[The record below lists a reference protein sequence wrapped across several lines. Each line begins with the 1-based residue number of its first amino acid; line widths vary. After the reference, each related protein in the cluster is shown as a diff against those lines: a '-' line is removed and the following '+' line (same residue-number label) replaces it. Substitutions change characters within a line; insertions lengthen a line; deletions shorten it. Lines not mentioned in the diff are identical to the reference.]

1 MRVELLANPWSG
13 KGTGPDRAERIAA
26 ELRRRGCS
34 CNIFVGRSRE
44 QTVEWGE
51 QTAIKGDRQVVIGG
65 DGTLNA
71 VCEGL
76 FPPGQSSHMPTPPP
90 LAMAAMGTANLL
102 ASEFKLPRAESLLAQ
117 MVVDNHTQMLDVG
130 ELKLHDD
137 AQQVQA
143 MQCALVWDFGLGGA
157 LMKKMSEVRTGP
169 IRKSQYFRLLHQV
182 LRDWQPNPQRVIA
195 NGKDLGEFEYGI
207 VSGIRT
213 YAHPIFRFPV
223 CAYDDNLW
231 ELYLFRKM
239 RRRLVP
245 QLALAAATGRLDRI
259 QGAVNVRARRV
270 EVEGEHPSPIQVDGD
285 FAGFTPVQF
294 CLPGHQLPVLCP
306 PDLRPN
312 PAISLTTT
320 ATDSQL
326 S

>member
-1 MRVELLANPWSG
+1 M
-13 KGTGPDRAERIAA
+13 
-26 ELRRRGCS
+26 
-34 CNIFVGRSRE
+34 
-44 QTVEWGE
+44 
-51 QTAIKGDRQVVIGG
+51 VVIGG

-76 FPPGQSSHMPTPPP
+76 FPVGQSSHVPPPPP
-90 LAMAAMGTANLL
+90 LAMMAMGTANLL

-117 MVVDNHTQMLDVG
+117 LVVDRHAQLLDVG
-130 ELKLHDD
+130 EIVLHDD
-137 AQQVQA
+137 EQQELP

-182 LRDWQPNPQRVIA
+182 LRDWEPNPQRVIA

-207 VSGIRT
+207 VTGIRT
-213 YAHPIFRFPV
+213 YAHPIFRFPA

-239 RRRLVP
+239 RKWLVP

-259 QGAVNVRARRV
+259 QGAVNVRARTV
-270 EVEGEHPSPIQVDGD
+270 EVHGGERPSPVQVDGD
-285 FAGFTPVQF
+285 FAGFTPVRF
-294 CLPGHQLPVLCP
+294 CLPGHQLQVLCP
-306 PDLRPN
+306 PDLQPK
-312 PAISLTTT
+312 PAISLTSTVT
-320 ATDSQL
+320 NLPL

>member
-13 KGTGPDRAERIAA
+13 KGTGPDRAERIAT
-26 ELRRRGCS
+26 ELRRQGCQ

-44 QTVEWGE
+44 QTVEWGAE
-51 QTAIKGDRQVVIGG
+51 TARKGERMVVIGG

-76 FPPGQSSHMPTPPP
+76 FPVGQSSHTPTPPP

-117 MVVDNHTQMLDVG
+117 MVMENHAQMLDVG
-130 ELKLHDD
+130 ELML
-137 AQQVQA
+137 AGEEQQEIG

-207 VSGIRT
+207 VTGIRT

-239 RRRLVP
+239 RKWLVP

-259 QGAVNVRARRV
+259 QGAVNIRARTV
-270 EVEGEHPSPIQVDGD
+270 EVSGETPSPVQVDGD
-285 FAGFTPVQF
+285 FAGFTPVRF
-294 CLPGHQLPVLCP
+294 CLPGHQLPVLYP
-306 PDLRPN
+306 PELQAS
-312 PAISLTTT
+312 PAISLTST
-320 ATDSQL
+320 ATDTPVQ
-326 S
+326 